1 MEMKTEVS
9 EFYRD
14 YRENLSTF
22 SGPTVH
28 TGRSII
34 KAKAAADSV
43 IAGHSKHVAKKAL
56 PMAELVGDIKDQL
69 DKTFAEHHGVA
80 PVIRAQQWA
89 TNFRVF
95 NMNFKDRAPIFDDDL
110 GTIAA
115 RSSSSTVLVQ
125 DKY

>member
-1 MEMKTEVS
+1 
-9 EFYRD
+9 
-14 YRENLSTF
+14 
-22 SGPTVH
+22 
-28 TGRSII
+28 
-34 KAKAAADSV
+34 
-43 IAGHSKHVAKKAL
+43 
-56 PMAELVGDIKDQL
+56 MAELVGDIKDQL